1 MTEREWFRCEDAT
14 EMISFL
20 ANSGSILNGYDRKIQ
35 LFSVACVHRVAD
47 RLPNDLC
54 RQFLE
59 AMDTTSCPTGK
70 RTSDKS
76 PSVMTGDW
84 YAPNALYSSGG
95 P

>member
-1 MTEREWFRCEDAT
+1 LTEREWFRCEDAT

-59 AMDTTSCPTGK
+59 AMERSAETNVGEDDERS
-70 RTSDKS
+70 
-76 PSVMTGDW
+76 
-84 YAPNALYSSGG
+84 ALALARSLGQNSAAYLVS
-95 P
+95 